1 MFGFTTLAISAVTAA
16 ATMFAP
22 LAGAS
27 PPSSAVCASAIDAGA
42 FRPAWCGKKPPPK
55 SYEKFRKALGA
66 YQANTA
72 WLVEAIATAIGDFQP
87 INAQCQDNPPV
98 DQTAVDVIVGGM
110 YLNGNE
116 LQTAGRKGACGH
128 ECGG

>member
-1 MFGFTTLAISAVTAA
+1 MFGFTTLAISAVTAV

-55 SYEKFRKALGA
+55 SYEKFRQALVF
-66 YQANTA
+66 YQT
-72 WLVEAIATAIGDFQP
+72 
-87 INAQCQDNPPV
+87 NAV
-98 DQTAVDVIVGGM
+98 FFG
-110 YLNGNE
+110 
-116 LQTAGRKGACGH
+116 
-128 ECGG
+128 